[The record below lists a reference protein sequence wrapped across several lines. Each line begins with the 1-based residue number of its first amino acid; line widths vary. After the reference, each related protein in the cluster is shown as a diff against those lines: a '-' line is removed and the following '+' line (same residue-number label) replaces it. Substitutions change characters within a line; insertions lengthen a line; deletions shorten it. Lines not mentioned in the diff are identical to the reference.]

1 MQLPA
6 MTGLLPLLVG
16 AACLFQGRGAVL
28 RSAGRSDSV
37 SVERSL
43 SMAAVRSAS
52 WAECQQTESDDGLFW
67 SKEWSTMETE
77 LLQIM
82 EAAAPN
88 ATAANATANATVK
101 ATANAT
107 ANATAKPAHHHHGLD
122 HKNPLAGL
130 KLNLEPKSP
139 MDLIPALA
147 MLKGLYEDGKDR
159 IAKLNVREQGSKKSY
174 ADKEAKHTARIAQIE
189 ARGKNHTLSADFLKN
204 ETKDELRL
212 WNYWER
218 VRERQHRQFHTSLK
232 IQHGTMERV
241 KGLIDMYEKT
251 ISGKADKTKMAQEL
265 RRVGAGIA
273 PEIVLMQDTVRATVH
288 YCSEALVE
296 VHEAQSALRTELPS
310 SKRSVRT

>member
-1 MQLPA
+1 
-6 MTGLLPLLVG
+6 MTGLFSLLIG
-16 AACLFQGRGAVL
+16 ATCLFQGHGAVL
-28 RSAGRSDSV
+28 LRGSSV

-43 SMAAVRSAS
+43 SMVAVRRAEWASA
-52 WAECQQTESDDGLFW
+52 EQTETEDSLFW
-67 SKEWSTMETE
+67 SQEWSTMETE
-77 LLQIM
+77 LIQILD
-82 EAAAPN
+82 AASPN
-88 ATAANATANATVK
+88 G
-101 ATANAT
+101 TANAT
-107 ANATAKPAHHHHGLD
+107 ANATAHKAHGHKGLD

-139 MDLIPALA
+139 ADLVPALA
-147 MLKGLYEDGKDR
+147 MLKGLYEDGKER
-159 IAKLNVREQGSKKSY
+159 IAKLNGREQDSKKKY
-174 ADKEAKHTARIAQIE
+174 AEKEKKHNDRIAQIE

-204 ETKDELRL
+204 ETKDEMRL

-273 PEIVLMQDTVRATVH
+273 PEVVLLQDNVRATVH

-296 VHEAQSALRTELPS
+296 VREAQSVLRTELQVP
-310 SKRSVRT
+310 KRAKM

>member
-1 MQLPA
+1 MYGVLS
-6 MTGLLPLLVG
+6 LLVG
-16 AACLFQGRGAVL
+16 AACLSQGNGAIL

-37 SVERSL
+37 SVERSR
-43 SMAAVRSAS
+43 SMAAVRSAE
-52 WAECQQTESDDGLFW
+52 WASCLQTEKDDGLFW
-67 SKEWSTMETE
+67 STEWSTMEAE

-82 EAAAPN
+82 DAAAPN
-88 ATAANATANATVK
+88 ATAASPAK
-101 ATANAT
+101 AQS
-107 ANATAKPAHHHHGLD
+107 HGKGSD

-130 KLNLEPKSP
+130 KLDLEPKSP
-139 MDLIPALA
+139 ADLIPALA

-159 IAKLNVREQGSKKSY
+159 ITKLNAREQKSKKRH
-174 ADKEAKHTARIAQIE
+174 AEKEKQHDARIAEID
-189 ARGKNHTLSADFLKN
+189 ARGKSHSVHLSADFLKN
-204 ETKDELRL
+204 ETHDEMRL

-273 PEIVLMQDTVRATVH
+273 PEVVLLQDTVKSTVH
-288 YCSEALVE
+288 FCSEALQE
-296 VHEAQSALRTELPS
+296 VHEAQSALRTDLQS
-310 SKRSVRT
+310 SGQLAQKAKA